1 MEHIADSNQNN
12 MAIIE
17 IDGIEYVRGSRVPVQ
32 PIREMVKKYKAEEA
46 RQLDDDLSDWY
57 QENDIVQQVADY
69 TNKYGII
76 LNDNA
81 IDNIIKEVQV

>member
-1 MEHIADSNQNN
+1 

-32 PIREMVKKYKAEEA
+32 PIREMVKKYNAEMN

-57 QENDIVQQVADY
+57 QDHNIFEQIGDYAKTFGVILGEQAIEN
-69 TNKYGII
+69 
-76 LNDNA
+76 
-81 IDNIIKEVQV
+81 IKLEVEV